1 MEISFLLWA
10 CKVLFYATLSPSYED
25 TFLLD
30 SWVVQ
35 MMIFSR
41 TFIFSTKNL
50 YIDGGESGREG
61 WQTSMKSTIAQ

>member
-10 CKVLFYATLSPSYED
+10 CKVLFYATLTPSYED

-30 SWVVQ
+30 SRVVQ

-41 TFIFSTKNL
+41 TFILDENL
-50 YIDGGESGREG
+50 YTHSEWKQEG
-61 WQTSMKSTIAQ
+61 WHKLQ